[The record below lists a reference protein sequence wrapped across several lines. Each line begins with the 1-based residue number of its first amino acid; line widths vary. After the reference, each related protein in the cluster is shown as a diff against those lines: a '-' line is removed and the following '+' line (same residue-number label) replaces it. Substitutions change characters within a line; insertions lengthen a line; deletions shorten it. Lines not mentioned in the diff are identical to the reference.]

1 MEQYSHTADYVYIE
15 VALKSQW
22 NSFEAIGLEMKA
34 FEPKVLADFAE
45 HRLSELTRLHAL
57 NPGSSDEE
65 LLVIV
70 DGQIRARVDS
80 SFQFN
85 RQFSDRVMALYVT
98 VAFLSHALSEAA
110 INAILAIGLATK
122 GAADLFQMLE
132 RADIKEKWVTGPKAI
147 YPAYELARSGA
158 LFQTLQHLTRQRNAF
173 IHYKV
178 ELEVAG
184 KKVLSGSNID
194 RPSLQSC
201 MSWMER
207 YFSLPYD
214 LCDNLRLRTQGHAGA
229 VLIDRGPLR
238 AFQAHLESRNI

>member
-15 VALKSQW
+15 LALKSQW
-22 NSFEAIGLEMKA
+22 DNFETLSSEMKA
-34 FEPKVLADFAE
+34 FKPKVLEEFAG
-45 HRLSELTRLHAL
+45 HRQSELVRLHAL

-65 LLVIV
+65 LLVFI
-70 DGQIRARVDS
+70 DGQIRAKVDPN
-80 SFQFN
+80 FQFN
-85 RQFSDRVMALYVT
+85 MQFVDRVMALYVT
-98 VAFLSHALSEAA
+98 VVFLSHALSEAA
-110 INAILAIGLATK
+110 INAVLAIGLATK

-132 RADIKEKWVTGPKAI
+132 RADIKEKWITGPKAI
-147 YPAYELARSGA
+147 YPAYEFTRAGA

-184 KKVLSGSNID
+184 KKVLPGSSID

-201 MSWMER
+201 ISWMER

-214 LCDNLRLRTQGHAGA
+214 LCDNLRLRTQGHAVA
-229 VLIDRGPLR
+229 VLIDRRPLR
-238 AFQAHLESRNI
+238 VFRAHLK